1 MELEGG
7 GMSTVWKTKEAKG
20 EASDVGWVGMESRKM
35 EEKFSSLS
43 LPMRGKRSWGG
54 GIEGCE

>member
-20 EASDVGWVGMESRKM
+20 EASGVGWVGMESRKM
-35 EEKFSSLS
+35 EETFTSLS

-54 GIEGCE
+54 